1 MPNIGKYM
9 IKVLNG
15 ESNGPEKDKA
25 WGWKSKAELHT
36 PSQLARK
43 ELGDFEDGVVGSSA
57 RL

>member
-15 ESNGPEKDKA
+15 ESNGPEKDRA
-25 WGWKSKAELHT
+25 WGWKSKAELRT
-36 PSQLARK
+36 PSQFARK
-43 ELGDFEDGVVGSSA
+43 ELEDFNNGVAGSAA

>member
-15 ESNGPEKDKA
+15 ESNGPEKDRA
-25 WGWKSKAELHT
+25 WGWKSKAELQA
-36 PSQLARK
+36 PALSARK
-43 ELGDFEDGVVGSSA
+43 ELGDFDDAGVGSAS